1 MDKSVIHCANSS
13 TMKKALQLL
22 LGLLPVLTLGACAHQ
37 TQSAMKEEKKPV
49 PDTTEVRLVQ
59 PGAEVATLGGGCFW
73 CVEAIYEDVE
83 GVLAVVSGYAG
94 GTAATADYK
103 TVCTGTTEHAE
114 VVQVHFDPKII
125 SFDKILEIFWHTHNP
140 TTLNRQGNDV
150 GPQYRSVIF
159 YHSPAQRRIAEE
171 SKAAVATEL
180 WEDEIVTEIVPF
192 TGFWEAEDYHQDY
205 FNTVG
210 NGNPYC
216 SYIIAPK
223 VAKFKKAFPSI
234 QKKATN

>member
-1 MDKSVIHCANSS
+1 
-13 TMKKALQLL
+13 MKNAIRLILFV
-22 LGLLPVLTLGACAHQ
+22 LPVFAFEACAHQ
-37 TQSAMKEEKKPV
+37 TQSAMKESKKTA
-49 PDTTEVRLVQ
+49 PDTTVVKPAQ

-73 CVEAIYEDVE
+73 CVEAIYEGVE
-83 GVLAVVSGYAG
+83 GVLTVVSGYSG

-103 TVCTGTTEHAE
+103 TVCSGTTDHAE
-114 VVQVHFDPKII
+114 VVQIHFDPTVI
-125 SFDKILEIFWHTHNP
+125 SYDKILEIFWHTHNP

-171 SKAAVATEL
+171 SKAEVAPSL
-180 WEDEIVTEIVPF
+180 WEDEIVTTIEPF

-210 NGNPYC
+210 SNNPYC

-234 QKKATN
+234 QKKGEN